1 MTWEWIIF
9 SLIMAVMICVIV
21 IASLVKCYY
30 CKKLKTEENIRKS
43 DKEISDLLKEIDE
56 RYRNCFNK

>member
-30 CKKLKTEENIRKS
+30 CTKLRVEENTRKS

-56 RYRNCFNK
+56 RYKNCFNK